1 MTNCDCEFEPGNAA
15 ERNVLIT
22 LLVINGVMFVVEFAL
37 GWLGQS
43 TALIADSLDM
53 LADASVYAVSLYAV
67 GRASHIK
74 QRAANLSGWLQ
85 ISLAGLVLLDVLRR
99 TVIGSDPQSYWMI
112 GVALIALV
120 ANTTCLWLLRKHRDG
135 EAHMR
140 AAWIFSANDVI
151 ANAGVLVTVTN
162 SRWPDLLIGAIVA
175 AVVLRGGLR
184 ILSEKSSTEK
194 SSYDVDKTR

>member
-99 TVIGSDPQSYWMI
+99 TVIGLS
-112 GVALIALV
+112 LI
-120 ANTTCLWLLRKHRDG
+120 H
-135 EAHMR
+135 
-140 AAWIFSANDVI
+140 I
-151 ANAGVLVTVTN
+151 
-162 SRWPDLLIGAIVA
+162 
-175 AVVLRGGLR
+175 
-184 ILSEKSSTEK
+184 
-194 SSYDVDKTR
+194 